1 MRLKNGEV
9 CLGWPL
15 SQHILTQGWY
25 YNDGS
30 LHQAID
36 MRAIVGTPVMA
47 AEEGTVEIV
56 YHWNGKRTQG
66 DTNSY
71 GNMVKIRHANWNGG
85 TLHTLYAHLNSINVK
100 PVSYTHLT
108 LPTIA

>member
-1 MRLKNGEV
+1 MRMKAMASVLCTGQNSG
-9 CLGWPL
+9 
-15 SQHILTQGWY
+15 
-25 YNDGS
+25 
-30 LHQAID
+30 ID

-71 GNMVKIRHANWNGG
+71 GNMVKIRHAN
-85 TLHTLYAHLNSINVK
+85 
-100 PVSYTHLT
+100 
-108 LPTIA
+108 